1 MPSSANLSSE
11 HEYLAWL
18 VENEYLTAYAA
29 IFDELHAAIARQDV
43 SEFLRLEGEAPQ
55 KLHAIALQRIKK
67 LDLIARL
74 KIDSDI
80 KSQSQHHV

>member
-1 MPSSANLSSE
+1 MPSNSSIPSE

-29 IFDELHAAIARQDV
+29 IFDELHVAIAHQDLV
-43 SEFLRLEGEAPQ
+43 EFLCLQGEM
-55 KLHAIALQRIKK
+55 LNAIALQRTKK

>member
-1 MPSSANLSSE
+1 MPNNSDTPSE
-11 HEYLAWL
+11 HKYLAWL
-18 VENEYLTAYAA
+18 VEDEYLAAYAA
-29 IFDELHAAIARQDV
+29 IFDKLHAAIARQDV

-55 KLHAIALQRIKK
+55 KLNAIALQRIKK

>member
-1 MPSSANLSSE
+1 MPSSASLPSE

-18 VENEYLTAYAA
+18 VEDEYLAAYAA
-29 IFDELHAAIARQDV
+29 IFDKLHAAIARQDLV
-43 SEFLRLEGEAPQ
+43 EFLCLQGEM
-55 KLHAIALQRIKK
+55 LNAIALQRIKK